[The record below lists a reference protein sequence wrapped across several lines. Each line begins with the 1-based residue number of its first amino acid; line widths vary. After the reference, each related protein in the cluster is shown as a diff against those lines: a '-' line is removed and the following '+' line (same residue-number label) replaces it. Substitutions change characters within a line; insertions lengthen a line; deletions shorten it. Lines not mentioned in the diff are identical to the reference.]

1 MWGHSEP
8 QNWVWSNFG
17 IQLHSRCVF
26 LVNSHKIDCSLI
38 GGLRSVPYK
47 VSGAYELSTQSHI
60 NLLMDFQDE
69 LDCIGGLVILASKT
83 SRRRLKG
90 TWAGLGQRPSE
101 EIYNLVDE
109 LLAPTTASHTRSRS
123 PP

>member
-1 MWGHSEP
+1 MVES
-8 QNWVWSNFG
+8 
-17 IQLHSRCVF
+17 
-26 LVNSHKIDCSLI
+26 
-38 GGLRSVPYK
+38 LRSVPYK

-90 TWAGLGQRPSE
+90 AWAGLGQRPSE

-109 LLAPTTASHTRSRS
+109 LLAPYNRQSHEEQL
-123 PP
+123 